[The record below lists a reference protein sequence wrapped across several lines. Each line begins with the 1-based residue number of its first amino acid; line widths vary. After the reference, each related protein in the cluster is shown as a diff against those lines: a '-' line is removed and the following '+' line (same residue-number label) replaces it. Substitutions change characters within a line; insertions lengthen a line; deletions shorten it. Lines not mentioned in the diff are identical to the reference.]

1 MSLPHLSLADARNLH
16 LAAQGL
22 LNNPRRRASLEDIP
36 ATISRMSLL
45 QIDTINIVARSP
57 YLVLF
62 SRLGNYPAQWL
73 DESLARGELMEYW
86 AHEACFM
93 PRSDFRLIRHRML
106 APEKM
111 GWKYKDAWMQ
121 EHEAEIAQLIQ
132 HIHDKGPVRSA
143 DFEHPRKGASGWWE
157 WKPHKRH
164 LEGLFTAG
172 KVMVIER
179 RNFQRVYDL
188 THRVMPDWDDERDLV
203 SQTEAEIIMLDNSAR
218 SLGIFREQWLADYY
232 RLKRP
237 ALAAW
242 REARAEQQQIIAVHV
257 EKLGNLWLHDDLL
270 PLLERALAGKL
281 TATHSA
287 VLSPFDPVVWDRKR
301 AEQLFD
307 FSYRLECYTPAPK
320 RQYGYF
326 VLPLLHRGQLVGRM
340 DAKMHRQTGILEVIS
355 LWLQEGIKPT
365 TTLQKGLRQAITD
378 FASWQQATRVTL
390 GCCPQGL
397 FTDCRTGWEIDPVA

>member
-22 LNNPRRRASLEDIP
+22 LNKPRRQASLEDIP

-188 THRVMPDWDDERDLV
+188 TYRVMPDWDDERDLV

-365 TTLQKGLRQAITD
+365 TMLQKGLRQAITD

-390 GCCPQGL
+390 GRCPQGL

>member
-22 LNNPRRRASLEDIP
+22 LNKPRRRASLEDIP

-86 AHEACFM
+86 THEACFM

-188 THRVMPDWDDERDLV
+188 THRIMPDWDDERDLV

-218 SLGIFREQWLADYY
+218 STGIFREQWLADYY

-365 TTLQKGLRQAITD
+365 TTLQKGYVRRLLISLTGSRQ
-378 FASWQQATRVTL
+378 R
-390 GCCPQGL
+390 G
-397 FTDCRTGWEIDPVA
+397 

>member
-22 LNNPRRRASLEDIP
+22 LNKPRRRASLEDIP

-378 FASWQQATRVTL
+378 FANWQQVTRVTL

>member
-22 LNNPRRRASLEDIP
+22 LNKPRRRASLEDIP

-188 THRVMPDWDDERDLV
+188 TYRVMPDWDDERDLV

-378 FASWQQATRVTL
+378 FANWQQATRVTL
-390 GCCPQGL
+390 RRCPQGL

>member
-22 LNNPRRRASLEDIP
+22 LNKPRRRASLEDIP

-378 FASWQQATRVTL
+378 FANWQQAMRVTL

-397 FTDCRTGWEIDPVA
+397 FTDCRAGWEIDPVA